1 MPSKLHQGKKIV
13 SDITATECQYPKRI
27 IKQLCEAESPNIHFG
42 PYQNF
47 LVAALIL
54 CFSFLR
60 AQPPHQLTSENSL
73 CIHSR
78 VTVQIQKNVFLADTA
93 SGPLTCKFKALSKRN
108 TLEGNIHNTH
118 DLYNQGSGASLN
130 LKALQIWSYLC
141 SNSDF
146 DVR

>member
-1 MPSKLHQGKKIV
+1 MSISKTNNQITLPGREPEYTFWPQPKFASGYANFMFFILK
-13 SDITATECQYPKRI
+13 SSTATPAYFRK
-27 IKQLCEAESPNIHFG
+27 L
-42 PYQNF
+42 
-47 LVAALIL
+47 
-54 CFSFLR
+54 
-60 AQPPHQLTSENSL
+60 SL

-78 VTVQIQKNVFLADTA
+78 VTVPIQKNVFLADTA

-118 DLYNQGSGASLN
+118 DLYNQVSGASLN

-146 DVR
+146 GVP